1 MNINKYSY
9 ELENNEDYEISYYYF
24 EIEDDLFLCIVSQN
38 IEDGSDMDLSV
49 ASTRDEYELDELL
62 LDEDT
67 MITKKEF
74 EKLYEKLK
82 NKFEIDMFK

>member
-1 MNINKYSY
+1 MNTNKYSY

-38 IEDGSDMDLSV
+38 IEDGSDMDVSV
-49 ASTRDEYELDELL
+49 ASTREEYELDELL

-74 EKLYEKLK
+74 EKLYKKLK

>member
-1 MNINKYSY
+1 
-9 ELENNEDYEISYYYF
+9 
-24 EIEDDLFLCIVSQN
+24 
-38 IEDGSDMDLSV
+38 MDVSV
-49 ASTRDEYELDELL
+49 ASTREEYELDELL

-74 EKLYEKLK
+74 EKLYKKLK